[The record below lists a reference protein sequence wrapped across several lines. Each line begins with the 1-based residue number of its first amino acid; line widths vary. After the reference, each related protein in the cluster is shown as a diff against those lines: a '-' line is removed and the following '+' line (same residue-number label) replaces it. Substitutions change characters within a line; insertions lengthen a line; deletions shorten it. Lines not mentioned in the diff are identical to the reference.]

1 MSAPFGSGH
10 GPYVDDTWAA
20 DYDRVV
26 ARTTASSASRPPP
39 RGAGANQARGRKS
52 DHGPALTGT
61 QPGNSEILTA
71 TKPGKRAMASKKP
84 SDVKRRQKWERA
96 EQQAQKERRKKE
108 KSDAAW
114 KAEQARRH
122 RNRMGRTKA
131 HRGRRS
137 KAAIARR
144 KTRRV
149 KPQYSGIIRCRSEP
163 VHLNTPVRGVSPL
176 MMDYLTLQHNVGV
189 EFNITLNWI
198 PSPLRVWKAEKPP
211 GYKPHKRSK
220 RGGKFYPAE
229 RFKQWLEEYYPE
241 RLGLKTR
248 QRV

>member
-1 MSAPFGSGH
+1 MSAPSAGH
-10 GPYVDDTWAA
+10 GPYVDDTWTAG
-20 DYDRVV
+20 YDSRR
-26 ARTTASSASRPPP
+26 AKRSTASSASRPPP
-39 RGAGANQARGRKS
+39 RGAGANQARGHNS
-52 DHGPALTGT
+52 GHGPALTGN
-61 QPGNSEILTA
+61 QPRDSEILTA
-71 TKPGKRAMASKKP
+71 TKPGKRAMTSKKP
-84 SDVKRRQKWERA
+84 SDVKRRLAWERA
-96 EQQAQKERRKKE
+96 EAKAQKERRAME

-114 KAEQARRH
+114 KLESARRH

-144 KTRRV
+144 KTRRI
-149 KPQYSGIIRCRSEP
+149 KPQYSGIITCRSEP
-163 VHLNTPVRGVSPL
+163 VVMKPVPGFSPYL
-176 MMDYLTLQHNVGV
+176 MDYMTLQNNHGV
-189 EFNITLNWI
+189 YFNITLNWV

-229 RFKQWLEEYYPE
+229 RFKRWLEQFYPE